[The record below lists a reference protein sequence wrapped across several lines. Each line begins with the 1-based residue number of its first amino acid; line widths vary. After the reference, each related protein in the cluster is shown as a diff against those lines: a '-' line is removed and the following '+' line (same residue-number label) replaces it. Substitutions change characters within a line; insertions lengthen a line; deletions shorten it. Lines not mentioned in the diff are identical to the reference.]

1 AAMLAF
7 NEIFY
12 IAAWGFLLGAGLL
25 LFSKRVVYAEP
36 DIRVRRA
43 IEELVD
49 L

>member
-1 AAMLAF
+1 MLAF